1 MEAGKLLRGLQL
13 RSDLV
18 ATGAPKTSK
27 SDQDA
32 GPAGSLDNL
41 PPEIKRMLIRQALTM
56 GELPWKRVD
65 KAFKGLSDEEFES
78 SCLSWGDA
86 YNVLTH
92 RYLDADE
99 EDLKEIA
106 CRVLDMTETRNYTVV
121 LQSKTFSV
129 QTILEI
135 AAYYSLTLPPFNLGV
150 YQAKSTLRLSFVYIP
165 DQGERLAY
173 NNNMGPWSRGL
184 LLEDLKA
191 FVFAVCNGA
200 LEKLVQLTFE
210 SATSKTGVT
219 TFFSSVSNSALPEL
233 EFLSIEN
240 NRLGDDGM
248 RVIST
253 ALKEGALKNLKHL
266 AIAENQIDDV
276 GMASFSEAI
285 SGGAARSL
293 GWLSITG
300 NRIGGTA
307 FFSALSKLSAEQT
320 RLSAPPDTAIAPAH
334 TQLHTLDLVCNQ
346 IGDDC
351 IVELST
357 ILRQALLP
365 KLRRLLLGCN
375 RIGDKGVIELV
386 SALSIELKPDSE
398 IEVLENLGLDG
409 NPIGERGMKEL
420 LLGLFPQAS
429 QHQNAERVSTMRK
442 RLSYDIEQGVTR
454 VDIWCS
460 NNTFHSLIH
469 ENFKWLYPERTTQ
482 VDDMLLDAIQLHAIV
497 VSRDPDNLSKA
508 ALAVDPNYG
517 SNTAEANLVDEAYKL
532 LRMCA
537 YYKLM
542 MTHFAYATDT
552 EITLP
557 SPNDWPGRRDFK
569 AVCFALCSGALRD
582 LTDLDGS
589 SRHLNDEATVTL
601 SSTIA
606 TGALTELVD
615 LRLNYN
621 DIGDNGMI
629 AFADAIKPCEETP
642 GVAQGKLTKLNSLD
656 FGGNRIGDKGMEAFS
671 SALHSGALASL
682 RYLCLSSNQAGEEG
696 MKAFSR
702 ALSNGNLKSL
712 TNLWLDGN
720 QIGDKGIEALS
731 RALPGGALASL
742 ENLYIGSNNI
752 GGEGMGAFADAIKPT
767 SESPDG
773 ALASLQNLVLNN
785 NKINDDG
792 MIKFSDALSG
802 GALQKLE
809 RLNLDYNSISDA
821 GVLKFIDVLSSGRPE
836 HLSHLRLQGNPASKK
851 TIDRIHDV
859 EFAGNFQLFYGIGNE
874 WEQ

>member
-1 MEAGKLLRGLQL
+1 MSYRSASTRKVSSADVPVNRRLERVMEVGKLLRGLQL

-307 FFSALSKLSAEQT
+307 FFSALSKLSADQT
-320 RLSAPPDTAIAPAH
+320 RLSQQTVPAIAPAH

-346 IGDDC
+346 IGDDG
-351 IVELST
+351 IVQLSKVLST
-357 ILRQALLP
+357 GVLP
-365 KLRRLLLGCN
+365 KLKHLWLGCN
-375 RIGDKGVIELV
+375 RIGDEGVIELV
-386 SALSIELKPDSE
+386 SALSIELQPASE

-409 NPIGERGMKEL
+409 NPIGERGMKRL
-420 LLGLFPQAS
+420 LSGLFPQDS
-429 QHQNAERVSTMRK
+429 QYVDLDPGSTMRK
-442 RLSYDIEQGVTR
+442 RLSWDIKGDTTKMTR
-454 VDIWCS
+454 TEIWCS
-460 NNTFHSLIH
+460 NDTFDWLIH
-469 ENFKWLYPERTTQ
+469 TIHDLKFQEQFFKRTIQ
-482 VDDMLLDAIQLHAIV
+482 VDDMSLNAIHAIV
-497 VSRDPDNLSKA
+497 EGRSSPPQPNNLRQA
-508 ALAVDPNYG
+508 AEAVDLNYR
-517 SNTAEANLVDEAYKL
+517 SNTGDLVDKAYNL

-537 YYKLM
+537 YYKLTRRQN
-542 MTHFAYATDT
+542 MTATQLA
-552 EITLP
+552 IP
-557 SPNDWPGRRDFK
+557 SFNLDGYDFK
-569 AVCFALCSGALRD
+569 AVCFALCSGVLRN
-582 LTDLDGS
+582 LTKIDGS

-606 TGALTELVD
+606 TGTLTELVD
-615 LRLNYN
+615 LRLNCN

-629 AFADAIKPCEETP
+629 AFADAIKPSE
-642 GVAQGKLTKLNSLD
+642 AQGKLANLD
-656 FGGNRIGDKGMEAFS
+656 HLDISYNRIGDKGMGAFS
-671 SALHSGALASL
+671 FALGSGALASL
-682 RYLCLSSNQAGEEG
+682 THLV
-696 MKAFSR
+696 
-702 ALSNGNLKSL
+702 
-712 TNLWLDGN
+712 LDSN
-720 QIGDKGIEALS
+720 QIGDAGITAFAGAIRS
-731 RALPGGALASL
+731 GALASL
-742 ENLYIGSNNI
+742 EALYLDSNQIGD
-752 GGEGMGAFADAIKPT
+752 GGMKAF
-767 SESPDG
+767 SG
-773 ALASLQNLVLNN
+773 ALSY
-785 NKINDDG
+785 
-792 MIKFSDALSG
+792 
-802 GALQKLE
+802 GALPELKQVVVQSGHEYHTQLVAACE
-809 RLNLDYNSISDA
+809 PRGIVIS
-821 GVLKFIDVLSSGRPE
+821 
-836 HLSHLRLQGNPASKK
+836 
-851 TIDRIHDV
+851 
-859 EFAGNFQLFYGIGNE
+859 
-874 WEQ
+874 